1 MEKYENTI
9 RVLAMHV
16 SYTELREH
24 NSRIFQYSS
33 IPELRQLSSRY
44 SLYDTILEIRQQ
56 FQFAYFSIF
65 VHFRNTP
72 AEFALFSV

>member
-1 MEKYENTI
+1 MEKYANMI
-9 RVLAMHV
+9 RVLVTYV

-44 SLYDTILEIRQQ
+44 SLYKTLVEIRQP
-56 FQFAYFSIF
+56 I
-65 VHFRNTP
+65 
-72 AEFALFSV
+72 